1 MIQLYSEEHEDT
13 DLAISCRPG
22 VKGNETLEALFRKKD
37 ELAGSQCWIKSLATQ
52 GVTHFSFA
60 IVYIDMIE
68 NLHLH
73 VDSVNFSSQHVL
85 F

>member
-22 VKGNETLEALFRKKD
+22 VKGNETLEALLRKTD

-52 GVTHFSFA
+52 GVRHFS
-60 IVYIDMIE
+60 
-68 NLHLH
+68 L
-73 VDSVNFSSQHVL
+73 QL
-85 F
+85 FTLI